1 MMIFKSVSQM
11 ETSIMKEQLV
21 KDFLP
26 DDACPL
32 GSLLFMEAPGQIYH
46 DSNDSKSP
54 DEVFTQ
60 NSSS

>member
-1 MMIFKSVSQM
+1 MIFKSISQM

-32 GSLLFMEAPGQIYH
+32 GSLLFMEAPGQIYKV

-60 NSSS
+60 NSSP